1 MYPGPGVDTR
11 LCLATHGP
19 VTVRRED
26 GKGLRLATEDQEW
39 SLDIMDKAC
48 FLIIYIYIYRR
59 KQSVLCFL
67 TEMERS

>member
-26 GKGLRLATEDQEW
+26 GQGLRVATEDQEW
-39 SLDIMDKAC
+39 SLDVMDKAC
-48 FLIIYIYIYRR
+48 FLIIDIYMYIYIYIYIYI
-59 KQSVLCFL
+59 
-67 TEMERS
+67 